1 MATAQ
6 PKPPVLFIVG
16 PTASGK
22 TDAALLLAER
32 LPIEVINADSR
43 QVYRRLSIG
52 AAKPTA
58 EQRAVCP
65 HHLFDVADPD
75 ERFNLAAYLDLARA
89 AIDGALE
96 RRRLPVVVGGAG
108 QYVWALAE
116 GWRTPRVPAQPEV
129 RERLER
135 QARVD
140 GAEVLHDALRRVD
153 PASAAAIDAR
163 NVRRVVRA
171 LEVFHATGQPFSAQR
186 VKQAPPFEAH
196 LTGLWRSRDELR
208 RRVDARVERM
218 LAGGWLEEVA
228 ALLAAGCSPESPA
241 FSSAGYRVLAGHL
254 AGDLTLPEAVEHART
269 AHHAL
274 LRRQAAWFRRD
285 DPRIEWR
292 VDADEL
298 VRAAEQRLRP
308 T

>member
-1 MATAQ
+1 MATTQ

-89 AIDGALE
+89 AIDSVLE

-135 QARVD
+135 QARTD
-140 GAEVLHDALRRVD
+140 GADALHDALRRVD
-153 PASAAAIDAR
+153 PASAASIDAR

-171 LEVFHATGQPFSAQR
+171 LEVFHATGRPFSTQR
-186 VKQAPPFEAH
+186 VKQAPPFEPR

-218 LAGGWLEEVA
+218 LADGWLEEVA
-228 ALLAAGCSPESPA
+228 ALLASGCSPESPA
-241 FSSAGYRVLAGHL
+241 FSSAGYRALAGHL
-254 AGDLTLPEAVEHART
+254 AGELTLPEAVERART

-285 DPRIEWR
+285 DPRIAWHA
-292 VDADEL
+292 DAAEL
-298 VRAAEQRLRP
+298 VRAAEHHFPLA
-308 T
+308 

>member
-32 LPIEVINADSR
+32 SSIEVINADSR

-65 HHLFDVADPD
+65 HHLFDVVDPD

-89 AIDGALE
+89 AIDGVLE
-96 RRRLPVVVGGAG
+96 RGSLPVVVGGAG

-116 GWRTPRVPAQPEV
+116 GWRVPRVPAQPEV

-135 QARVD
+135 QARTD
-140 GAEVLHDALRRVD
+140 GAEALHDALRRVD
-153 PASAAAIDAR
+153 PASAASIDAR

-171 LEVFHATGQPFSAQR
+171 LEVFHVTGRPFSAQR
-186 VKQAPPFEAH
+186 VKQAPPFEPC
-196 LTGLWRSRDELR
+196 LMGLWRSRDELH

-218 LAGGWLEEVA
+218 LADGWLGEVA
-228 ALLAAGCSPESPA
+228 ALLAMGYAPESPA
-241 FSSAGYRVLAGHL
+241 FSSAGYRALAHHL
-254 AGDLTLPEAVEHART
+254 AGELTLSEAVARARA

-285 DPRIEWR
+285 DSRIAWR
-292 VDADEL
+292 ADAVEL
-298 VRAAEQRLRP
+298 ASAAEQRLRP
-308 T
+308 G

>member
-6 PKPPVLFIVG
+6 PKPPVLFIAG

-22 TDAALLLAER
+22 TNAALLLAER

-43 QVYRRLSIG
+43 QVYRCLSIG

-65 HHLFDVADPD
+65 HHLFDVADPG

-89 AIDGALE
+89 AIDGVLQ
-96 RRRLPVVVGGAG
+96 RGRLPVVVGGAG

-116 GWRTPRVPAQPEV
+116 GWQAPRVPAQPEL

-135 QARVD
+135 QVRED
-140 GAEVLHDALRRVD
+140 GPEALHAALRRVD
-153 PASAAAIDAR
+153 AASADAIDAR

-171 LEVFHATGQPFSAQR
+171 LEVFHATGRPFSAQR
-186 VKQAPPFEAH
+186 LKTEPPFAPRVM
-196 LTGLWRSRDELR
+196 GLWRSRAELR
-208 RRVDARVERM
+208 RRVNERIDRM
-218 LAGGWLEEVA
+218 MAEGWLEEVA
-228 ALLAAGCSPESPA
+228 ALLTMGYAPDSPA
-241 FSSAGYRVLAGHL
+241 FSSAGYRALAAHL
-254 AGDLTLPEAVEHART
+254 AGELTLPEAVERARA

-274 LRRQAAWFRRD
+274 LRRQGAWFRRD
-285 DPRIEWR
+285 DARIDWR
-292 VDADEL
+292 AGADEL
-298 VRAAEQRLRP
+298 VSAVEGR
-308 T
+308 